1 MKANRHPPIV
11 GGTDSFLINALPF
24 TDSIR

>member
-1 MKANRHPPIV
+1 MKANRHLSIV
-11 GGTDSFLINALPF
+11 GGTDSFLIITLPF